1 MYPYRFQGASYAPQ
15 MNGYMQPQPAT
26 IQQPVQQPT
35 QVIANE
41 GLGLSFDTLSAG
53 QDMPTVPGGVVTEV
67 AKKKRTRKKKDDKP
81 EVINHAEEVNQT
93 VYADTYYDTNCLL
106 RETIAEIDHTTAE
119 LKPELA
125 RILSTKTMTNKYKS
139 LSDMTSS
146 IGNLYNTKVS
156 AIKELNNSIKA
167 VNDLEYRRAKDNRAF
182 ENQNG
187 DDKAIMDLYNAFV
200 SAPTSAG
207 IPSTGSF
214 SVLGPNVLNATLGG
228 GNVIDAVPADPAGLT
243 YNSISSDEAGYQNY
257 LANLTPEQN
266 AMLLESDPNIKEV
279 VMYDAA
285 TGAKRF
291 AIVDVRTNQEV
302 PNMVPKD
309 GMFLE
314 DTSIDVRNKV
324 ARNTNLNQV
333 WPLIVLN
340 EGKMSEY

>member
-1 MYPYRFQGASYAPQ
+1 MYPYQGMAYMPPNY
-15 MNGYMQPQPAT
+15 NGMQSGLAMQPVA
-26 IQQPVQQPT
+26 IQQPVQPPQL
-35 QVIANE
+35 ISNE
-41 GLGLSFDTLSAG
+41 GLGLSFNTLSAG
-53 QDMPTVPGGVVTEV
+53 QDMPTVPSSVVTEV
-67 AKKKRTRKKKDDKP
+67 AKKKRTRKKKTDEP
-81 EVINHAEEVNQT
+81 INHSEEVNQT

-106 RETIAEIDHTTAE
+106 RETIQEIDQTTAE

-125 RILSTKTMTNKYKS
+125 RILSTKTMSNKYKS

-182 ENQNG
+182 ENQAG

-200 SAPTSAG
+200 SAPTSAN
-207 IPSTGSF
+207 IPATGAF

-243 YNSISSDEAGYQNY
+243 YNSISNDDAGYQNY
-257 LANLTPEQN
+257 LANLSPEQN

-279 VMYDAA
+279 VIYDAS

-291 AIVDVRTNQEV
+291 AVVDIRTNQEV
-302 PNMVPKD
+302 PNVKPKD
-309 GMFLE
+309 NMFLE
-314 DTSIDVRNKV
+314 DTSVDVRNKV

-333 WPLIVLN
+333 WPLIVMN
-340 EGKMSEY
+340 EGLVSEY

>member
-1 MYPYRFQGASYAPQ
+1 MYPYQSVPYAP
-15 MNGYMQPQPAT
+15 MNGYGM
-26 IQQPVQQPT
+26 QQPTVVQQPI
-35 QVIANE
+35 QAPQLIPNE

-53 QDMPTVPGGVVTEV
+53 QDMPTAPSSVVTEV
-67 AKKKRTRKKKDDKP
+67 AKKKRTRKKKDGKAEP
-81 EVINHAEEVNQT
+81 INHSEQVNQT

-106 RETIAEIDHTTAE
+106 RETIMEIDQTTAE

-125 RILSTKTMTNKYKS
+125 RILSTKTMSNKYKS

-182 ENQNG
+182 ESQSG

-200 SAPTSAG
+200 SAPTSAN
-207 IPSTGSF
+207 IPATGAY

-243 YNSISSDEAGYQNY
+243 YNSISNDDAGYQNY

-266 AMLLESDPNIKEV
+266 AMLLEADPNIKEV

-291 AIVDVRTNQEV
+291 AVVDIRTNKEV
-302 PNMVPKD
+302 PNVSAKD
-309 GMFLE
+309 SMFLE

-333 WPLIVLN
+333 WPLIVIN
-340 EGKMSEY
+340 EGLMSEY

>member
-1 MYPYRFQGASYAPQ
+1 MYPYQGMAYMPPNY
-15 MNGYMQPQPAT
+15 NGMQSGPAMQPVA
-26 IQQPVQQPT
+26 IQQPIQPP
-35 QVIANE
+35 QLISNE

-53 QDMPTVPGGVVTEV
+53 QDMPTAPSSVVTEV
-67 AKKKRTRKKKDDKP
+67 AKKKRTRKKKTDEP
-81 EVINHAEEVNQT
+81 INHSEEVNQT

-106 RETIAEIDHTTAE
+106 RETIQEIDQTTAE

-125 RILSTKTMTNKYKS
+125 RILSTKTMSNKYKS

-182 ENQNG
+182 ENQAG

-200 SAPTSAG
+200 SAPTSAN
-207 IPSTGSF
+207 IPATGAF

-243 YNSISSDEAGYQNY
+243 YNSISNDDAGYQNY
-257 LANLTPEQN
+257 LANLSPEQN

-279 VMYDAA
+279 VIYDAS

-291 AIVDVRTNQEV
+291 AVVDIRTNQEV
-302 PNMVPKD
+302 PNVKPKD
-309 GMFLE
+309 NMFLE
-314 DTSIDVRNKV
+314 DTSVDVRNKV

-333 WPLIVLN
+333 WPLIVMN
-340 EGKMSEY
+340 EGLVSEY